1 MVRGLKPSDK
11 SRPLCSAVAQVLL
24 AHREAHGFTL
34 TKLAELSGLTRQ
46 MIRFVE
52 QGKRVP
58 TVDTLAKLAVALG
71 VTPSAILAEAEGA
84 ISF

>member
-1 MVRGLKPSDK
+1 MVKTLKPSDK
-11 SRPLCSAVAQVLL
+11 SRRLCSAIAHVLL
-24 AHREAHGFTL
+24 AHREAHGFSL

-71 VTPSAILAEAEGA
+71 VTPSALLAEAEG
-84 ISF
+84 SSRF